1 MSTPLELAHELI
13 KNGVYESY
21 YADLDTVF
29 LMASDDRR
37 ASISQ
42 HDNGFFATRSHGP
55 RPRALRGGF
64 REALEHLS
72 VE

>member
-21 YADLDTVF
+21 YADLDTTF
-29 LMASDDRR
+29 LMADDGR
-37 ASISQ
+37 AAAISQ
-42 HDNGFFATRSHGP
+42 DGRGFFVTRRHGP
-55 RPRALRGGF
+55 LPRVLRGSYQ
-64 REALEHLS
+64 EALEHLS